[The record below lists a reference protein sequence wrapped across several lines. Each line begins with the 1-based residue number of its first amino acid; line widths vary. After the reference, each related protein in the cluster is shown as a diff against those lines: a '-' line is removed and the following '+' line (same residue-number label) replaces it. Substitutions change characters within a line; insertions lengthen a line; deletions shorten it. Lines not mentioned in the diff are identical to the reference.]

1 MVATHSRALRAQTT
15 THLTSK
21 HLFHPSERRS
31 RARRLHAVTSGSR
44 ARKAPR
50 RWSPTP
56 RGLPRL
62 HGRLV
67 VRAVSLRLTRTTHT
81 ARTRKTPAS
90 PSATGSPS
98 TSSGA
103 SRIAI
108 KFTLPQP
115 HLRHL
120 RDGSTSCR
128 DPRAEYVRAFLISN
142 GPIVQYQSGTARH
155 HRVHACSP
163 HSLRQGGRSSR
174 PDPPEDE
181 RVLAQPPNGQPL
193 RTPAARHHFKNH
205 PC

>member
-1 MVATHSRALRAQTT
+1 MPPCTPPSRPNRKWPQCARRRPACWPRHANPDRISWFLPDRNQSANVIGARQCNTRVLRTLPLARAQTI
-15 THLTSK
+15 THLTNK
-21 HLFHPSERRS
+21 HLSHPSERRS
-31 RARRLHAVTSGSR
+31 RERRLHAVTSGSR

-67 VRAVSLRLTRTTHT
+67 VRAVSLRLARTTHT

-98 TSSGA
+98 TSSRA

-120 RDGSTSCR
+120 HDGSTFRR
-128 DPRAEYVRAFLISN
+128 DPR
-142 GPIVQYQSGTARH
+142 
-155 HRVHACSP
+155 HRI
-163 HSLRQGGRSSR
+163 
-174 PDPPEDE
+174 
-181 RVLAQPPNGQPL
+181 
-193 RTPAARHHFKNH
+193 RTW
-205 PC
+205 

>member
-1 MVATHSRALRAQTT
+1 MQQAPPPCHHALPPGPTRSGPNAPAAGRRTGRSGSRFPWFLIRCCSLSSALADDPEPRVQGSPELGVQGSLPVLRLRAQTF

-21 HLFHPSERRS
+21 HLSHPSERRS
-31 RARRLHAVTSGSR
+31 RERRLHAVTSGSR
-44 ARKAPR
+44 AHKAPR

-67 VRAVSLRLTRTTHT
+67 IRAVSLRLTRTTHT

-98 TSSGA
+98 TSSRA

-120 RDGSTSCR
+120 HDGSTFRR
-128 DPRAEYVRAFLISN
+128 DPR
-142 GPIVQYQSGTARH
+142 
-155 HRVHACSP
+155 HRI
-163 HSLRQGGRSSR
+163 
-174 PDPPEDE
+174 
-181 RVLAQPPNGQPL
+181 
-193 RTPAARHHFKNH
+193 RTW
-205 PC
+205 